1 MPKQGLGLTQSL
13 QQKLSPLQIQMIRML
28 ESTTLEIEER
38 IQQELDEN
46 PLLEEVEGETS
57 RREELPS
64 ENEDHDE
71 TDSAYDDADFRMSDY
86 KTDDDTPGYKL
97 NDNNY
102 SDEERK
108 ESPLAESVS
117 LHDLLHDQLRLKNI
131 EEDIEELAEYVIGNI
146 DHDGYLR
153 REAESM
159 VDDYMFQTGKQVPDE
174 KMRDAVKA
182 VQSLEPAGIGAYD
195 LQECLL
201 LQLERKKQNTP
212 VANARKILENNFDD
226 FSKKHYDKIMKKYS
240 LSEDSLREVIAEIV
254 KLNPKPGS
262 SFDSSMGSTSVQI
275 IPDFTVECEDG
286 ELVLSLNDRNIPE
299 LRISE
304 DYANQLESLSKGK
317 NMTEANKNAALFIK
331 QKVDSAK
338 WFISSVKQRQETLRK
353 TMQAI
358 ITKQH
363 DFFMTGDETKLRPM
377 VLKDIAN
384 ATGFDIS
391 TISRVSNSKYVMT
404 DFGVL
409 PLKSFSSESMTTV
422 DGEEVSNKEIK
433 KILEECVQNEDKRSP
448 LTDDR
453 ISEILKEHGY
463 VIARRTVAKYRKQLN
478 IPVASLRKEI

>member
-1 MPKQGLGLTQSL
+1 MLKQGLQQSL

-28 ESTTLEIEER
+28 ESTSLEMEER

-46 PLLEEVEGETS
+46 PVLEEVEGDY

-71 TDSAYDDADFRMSDY
+71 TDSAYDDNDNTSDY
-86 KTDDDTPGYKL
+86 QSYDEDTPSYKL
-97 NDNNY
+97 RDDNY
-102 SDEERK
+102 SEEERK

-117 LHDLLHDQLRLKNI
+117 LHDLLSEQLHLKDI
-131 EEDIEELAEYVIGNI
+131 SEEIEELAEYVIGNI

-159 VDDYMFQTGKQVPDE
+159 VDDYMFQHGKQVPDE
-174 KMRDAVKA
+174 KMREAVA
-182 VQSLEPAGIGAYD
+182 VVQTLEPAGIGAAN
-195 LQECLL
+195 LQQCLL
-201 LQLERKKQNTP
+201 LQLKRKKQTKA
-212 VANARKILENNFDD
+212 VADAYKILDSCFED
-226 FSKKHYDKIMKKYS
+226 FSKKHYDKIMKKFD
-240 LSEDSLREVIAEIV
+240 LDEDDMHNVVAEII

-262 SFDSSMGSTSVQI
+262 SFDSSMGSSSVQI
-275 IPDFTVECEDG
+275 IPDFTIECEDG
-286 ELVLSLNDRNIPE
+286 EIILSLNDRIPE
-299 LRISE
+299 LRISQ
-304 DYANQLESLSKGK
+304 DYVDQLESLNQGKKG
-317 NMTEANKNAALFIK
+317 MTEDSKNAALFIK

-338 WFISSVKQRQETLRK
+338 WFISSVKQRQETLRF

-358 ITKQH
+358 IAKQKE
-363 DFFMTGDETKLRPM
+363 FFLTGDETKLKPM

-391 TISRVSNSKYVMT
+391 TISRVSNSKYVQT
-404 DFGVL
+404 EFGTF
-409 PLKSFSSESMTTV
+409 PLKAFFSEGMTTE

-433 KILEECVQNEDKRSP
+433 KILEECVQGEDKRNP
-448 LTDDR
+448 LTDDK
-453 ISEILKEHGY
+453 ISDILKEHGY

>member
-1 MPKQGLGLTQSL
+1 MLKQGLQQSL

-28 ESTTLEIEER
+28 ESTTLEMEER

-46 PLLEEVEGETS
+46 PVLEEVEGEC

-64 ENEDHDE
+64 ETEEHDV
-71 TDSAYDDADFRMSDY
+71 TDSAYDDADFSMSDY
-86 KTDDDTPGYKL
+86 KTDDDTPSYKL
-97 NDNNY
+97 RDDNY
-102 SDEERK
+102 SEEDRRD
-108 ESPLAESVS
+108 SPLAESVS

-131 EEDIEELAEYVIGNI
+131 GKEIEELAEYVIGNI

-159 VDDYMFQTGKQVPDE
+159 VDDYMFQTGKQIADE
-174 KMRDAVKA
+174 KMREAVAA
-182 VQSLEPAGIGAYD
+182 VQSLEPAGIGACN
-195 LQECLL
+195 LQQCLL
-201 LQLERKKQNTP
+201 LQLQRKKQTP
-212 VANARKILENNFDD
+212 AVVNAIKILDGNFDD
-226 FSKKHYDKIMKKYS
+226 FSKKHYDKIMKKFN
-240 LSEDSLREVIAEIV
+240 LEEEDLRNVVSEII

-262 SFDSSMGSTSVQI
+262 SLDSSMGSTSVQI
-275 IPDFTVECEDG
+275 IPDFIVECEDD
-286 ELVLSLNDRNIPE
+286 EIILSLNDRNIPE
-299 LRISE
+299 LRISQ
-304 DYANQLESLSKGK
+304 DYVDQLEMLTQSKKG
-317 NMTEANKNAALFIK
+317 MSEDRMNAALFIK
-331 QKVDSAK
+331 QKVDAAK
-338 WFISSVKQRQETLRK
+338 WFISSVKQRQETLRC

-358 ITKQH
+358 ISKQKE
-363 DFFMTGDETKLRPM
+363 FFKTGDETKLKPM

-404 DFGVL
+404 DFGVFL
-409 PLKSFSSESMTTV
+409 LKDFFSESMTTE

-453 ISEILKEHGY
+453 LSDILKEHGY

>member
-1 MPKQGLGLTQSL
+1 MLKQGLQQSL

-46 PLLEEVEGETS
+46 PVLEEVEGESS

-71 TDSAYDDADFRMSDY
+71 TNSAYDDADFSMSDY
-86 KTDDDTPGYKL
+86 QTDDDTPSYKL
-97 NDNNY
+97 RDDNY
-102 SDEERK
+102 SDEEHR
-108 ESPLAESVS
+108 ESPLAESAS

-131 EEDIEELAEYVIGNI
+131 PEDIEELAEYVIGNI

-159 VDDYMFQTGKQVPDE
+159 VDDFMFQTGKQVPDE
-174 KMRDAVKA
+174 KMYEAVAA
-182 VQSLEPAGIGAYD
+182 VQSLEPAGIGASN
-195 LQECLL
+195 LQQCLL
-201 LQLERKKQNTP
+201 LQLGRKKQTEA
-212 VANARKILENNFDD
+212 VANAYKILNSNFED
-226 FSKKHYDKIMKKYS
+226 FSKKHYDKIMKKFN
-240 LSEDSLREVIAEIV
+240 LDEDALRDVVSEIV

-262 SFDSSMGSTSVQI
+262 SLDTSMGSSSVQI
-275 IPDFTVECEDG
+275 IPDFIVECEDD
-286 ELVLSLNDRNIPE
+286 EIILSLNDRNIPE
-299 LRISE
+299 LRINEEYATQLENLCKGKGAMSE
-304 DYANQLESLSKGK
+304 D
-317 NMTEANKNAALFIK
+317 NKNAAMFIK
-331 QKVDSAK
+331 QKVDAAK
-338 WFISSVKQRQETLRK
+338 WFISSVKQRQETLRN

-358 ITKQH
+358 IARQRE
-363 DFFMTGDETKLRPM
+363 FFMTGDETKLKPM
-377 VLKDIAN
+377 VLKDIAT

-391 TISRVSNSKYVMT
+391 TISRVSNSKYVLT
-404 DFGVL
+404 DFGVF
-409 PLKSFSSESMTTV
+409 PLKSFFSESMTTE

-433 KILEECVQNEDKRSP
+433 KILEECVQSEDKRNP

-453 ISEILKEHGY
+453 LSDILKEHGY

>member
-363 DFFMTGDETKLRPM
+363 DFFMTKLRPM

-404 DFGVL
+404 DFGVF
-409 PLKSFSSESMTTV
+409 PLKSFFSESMTTE